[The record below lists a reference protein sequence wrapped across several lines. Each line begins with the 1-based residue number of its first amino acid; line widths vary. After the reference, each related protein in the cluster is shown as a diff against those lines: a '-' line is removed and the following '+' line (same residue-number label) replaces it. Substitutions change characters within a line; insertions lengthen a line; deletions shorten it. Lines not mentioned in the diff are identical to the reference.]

1 MKSKFFK
8 SLFKNFGFKVLAVF
22 FACILWLVVYNI
34 DDPTKTQTFSTKVTI
49 ENAKAIKGMDKYY
62 EIVEGTGNVTF
73 SVSAKRS
80 ILSKIADSDFT
91 AVADMGNLIMNEDG
105 TAGMVEIKISCGRYE
120 NSLDYIGK
128 SKYLKVALEDLM
140 EKQFV
145 ISASTTGKVAEG
157 YALGDV
163 TVSGS
168 NILKVS
174 GPASIVSQ
182 INSAVAIINVD
193 DVSTNVADNVFPTLL
208 DDAGNIIDTT
218 KLSLSTSTV
227 SINAAVLST
236 KYLSFS
242 FGTTGAPEEGYEVV
256 SITGTPDSV
265 RVKGTS
271 GVLNGLTTITVPA
284 DVFNVEGLKE
294 SFETTIDISEY
305 LPENISLVNNK
316 DGIISVVV
324 TIEPYEQKVL
334 TIGTNLIDVA
344 GLAEELELEYDNT
357 TVEVTVGAVESI
369 LNTLDSHNVLL
380 ALDASGL
387 AAGKHQVPLALAD
400 EAASYDLLE
409 AYVEITLTEKVDSND
424 IQNEQSNGDSHE
436 N

>member
-22 FACILWLVVYNI
+22 FACILWLVVYNT

-49 ENAKAIKGMDKYY
+49 ENAKAITDMDKYY

-91 AVADMGNLIMNEDG
+91 AVADMSNLVMNEDG
-105 TAGMVEIKISCGRYE
+105 TMGTVEIKISCGRYE
-120 NSLDYIGK
+120 SDLNYNK
-128 SKYLKVALEDLM
+128 QKYLKVALEDLM

-163 TVSGS
+163 TISGS

-174 GPASIVSQ
+174 GPASIVGQ
-182 INSAVAIINVD
+182 IKSAVAIINVD
-193 DVSTNVADNVFPTLL
+193 DVSTNVSDNVFPTLL
-208 DDAGNIIDTT
+208 DDAGNVIDTT

-227 SINAAVLST
+227 AINAAVLST
-236 KYLSFS
+236 KYLSFT
-242 FGTTGAPEEGYEVV
+242 FDTVGTPEAGYEVV
-256 SITGTPDSV
+256 SVVGTPNSV

-271 GVLNGLTTITVPA
+271 SVLNGLTTIAVPA

-294 SFETTIDISEY
+294 TFETTIDISEY
-305 LPENISLVNNK
+305 LPENISLVSNK

-324 TIEPYEQKVL
+324 TIEPYEEKEL
-334 TIGTNLIDVA
+334 TIATDLIDVV
-344 GLAEELELEYDNT
+344 GLAEGLQLEYDNI
-357 TVEVTVGAVESI
+357 TVDVTVGAVTSI
-369 LNTLDSHNVLL
+369 LDTLDSHNVLL
-380 ALDASGL
+380 ALDASEL
-387 AAGKHQVPLALAD
+387 TAGKHLVQLSLAD
-400 EAASYDLLE
+400 EAASYDLLD
-409 AYVEITLTEKVDSND
+409 AYVEVTLTEIEESNEN
-424 IQNEQSNGDSHE
+424 QEETVNENGHG

>member
-22 FACILWLVVYNI
+22 FACILWLVVYNT

-49 ENAKAIKGMDKYY
+49 ENAKAITDMDKYY

-80 ILSKIADSDFT
+80 VLSKIADSDFT
-91 AVADMGNLIMNEDG
+91 AVADMSNLVMNEDG
-105 TAGMVEIKISCGRYE
+105 TVGTVEIKISCGRYE
-120 NSLDYIGK
+120 NDLNYNK
-128 SKYLKVALEDLM
+128 QKYLKVALEDLM

-163 TVSGS
+163 TISGS

-174 GPASIVSQ
+174 GPASIVGQ
-182 INSAVAIINVD
+182 IKSAVAIINVE
-193 DVSTNVADNVFPTLL
+193 DVSTNVSDNVFPTLL
-208 DDAGNIIDTT
+208 DDAGNVIDTT
-218 KLSLSTSTV
+218 KLNLSTSTV
-227 SINAAVLST
+227 AINAAVLST
-236 KYLSFS
+236 KYLSFT
-242 FGTTGAPEEGYEVV
+242 FDTVGTPEAGYEVV
-256 SITGTPDSV
+256 SVVGTPNSV

-271 GVLNGLTTITVPA
+271 SVLNGLTTIAVPA

-294 SFETTIDISEY
+294 TFETTIDISEY
-305 LPENISLVNNK
+305 LPENISLVSNK

-324 TIEPYEQKVL
+324 TIEPYEEKEL
-334 TIGTNLIDVA
+334 TIATDLIDVV
-344 GLAEELELEYDNT
+344 GLAEGLQLEYDNI
-357 TVEVTVGAVESI
+357 TVDVTVGAVTSI
-369 LNTLDSHNVLL
+369 LDTLDSHNVLL
-380 ALDASGL
+380 ALDASEL
-387 AAGKHQVPLALAD
+387 TAGKHLVQLSLAD
-400 EAASYDLLE
+400 EAASYDLLD
-409 AYVEITLTEKVDSND
+409 AYVEVTLTEIEESNEN
-424 IQNEQSNGDSHE
+424 QEETVNENGHG